1 MEIVSVAVV
10 RLSAGRSAIMLTSAM
25 LAAIGMALY
34 QPLMLMMFPAG
45 SALAAASKRAQ
56 TLAQESS
63 LGVSLSSFEK
73 SILLAMIL
81 TLL

>member
-1 MEIVSVAVV
+1 MA
-10 RLSAGRSAIMLTSAM
+10 TSAM

-34 QPLMLMMFPAG
+34 QLLMLMMFPAG
-45 SALAAASKRAQ
+45 ALLASASRRAQ
-56 TLAQESS
+56 TFSQESA

-73 SILLAMIL
+73 SILLGMIL